1 MLAVLGSKPF
11 WGHFFFLAKNHL
23 FHGGTVAD
31 WPPGPW
37 WWKKGFCLFMA
48 LMHHLFHLS
57 QSNHVFSLSVECRLS
72 SPPPPPSPGS
82 ITSFQLAVLMST
94 IHLLPSSSVFPLH
107 PLPFLYCSVTS
118 SQFAISTG
126 SFICPSLSLLKQ
138 FTLGYLQM
146 RACMRCHEQTQ
157 GERLAVHVN
166 RKIER

>member
-37 WWKKGFCLFMA
+37 WWKKGFCLFIA
-48 LMHHLFHLS
+48 LMHHLFNLS

-72 SPPPPPSPGS
+72 SPPPPPPRLHHFLSISSPDEYHS
-82 ITSFQLAVLMST
+82 PPPI
-94 IHLLPSSSVFPLH
+94 LLCLSSPPSAI
-107 PLPFLYCSVTS
+107 LYCSVTS
-118 SQFAISTG
+118 SP
-126 SFICPSLSLLKQ
+126 ICNLDRQLYLPSLSLLKQ